1 MKKVILTTVTLIS
14 LLSACNKKEESVTP
28 TNSAP
33 VVSIAEDDRALRISS
48 KGGAYFS
55 YYATATDA
63 NGSISKVIFYVNN
76 TPYDTVLTSSSANK
90 YYNES
95 GYYTSEEG
103 TYKFHAVAYD
113 NAGASTKSN
122 ELTQSYTVSKFEGQV
137 LISQ

>member
-33 VVSIAEDDRALRISS
+33 VVSIAEDDRALRIS

-103 TYKFHAVAYD
+103 TYKFHAIAYD

-122 ELTQSYTVSKFEGQV
+122 ELTQSYTVSKIEGQV